1 MRQPVASN
9 PELARAQRHWHLQ
22 HDQDQ
27 LQGGRD
33 CSVKNG
39 KFDDALRTRHGA
51 PATRNSE
58 SPRHAARARGTQRES
73 EARSRKG
80 TGGRLNGISRAHTA
94 GRVLEGTS
102 GPGGELHGS
111 SEVAGGE
118 LAGTSDSSDEPD
130 GTGGA
135 AAERNTRLSQVLL
148 PAPR

>member
-1 MRQPVASN
+1 MVAQDWM
-9 PELARAQRHWHLQ
+9 PLAGAQLSKLEPSDTGIFNTIKINSRVAATAASRTASSMTRCERDTEHLRH
-22 HDQDQ
+22 
-27 LQGGRD
+27 
-33 CSVKNG
+33 
-39 KFDDALRTRHGA
+39 A
-51 PATRNSE
+51 PARVRDTQRKPEARSE
-58 SPRHAARARGTQRES
+58 RES

-130 GTGGA
+130 GTGG
-135 AAERNTRLSQVLL
+135 RLNGT
-148 PAPR
+148 PG